1 MTARFLKRDLLLAL
15 KIVLGFVAKKAAQW
29 DWLCRELFF
38 TPALPPALL
47 REYKE
52 RLALDSVVA
61 IDVKDFLKEL
71 PSLKADEET
80 GMGRWVGQVPHR
92 LVIGEQREGRLGGR
106 EGGREGRVHAEG
118 ERSYIRNV
126 FEFIKHMNKSNLTFP
141 PYQPPLHHKIRR

>member
-1 MTARFLKRDLLLAL
+1 MKLLEQQQPSSPPLLSGTAFLCSVPPSGNGPMTVRFLKRDLLLAL
-15 KIVLGFVAKKAAQW
+15 KIVLGFVAKKASQW

-47 REYKE
+47 RQYME
-52 RLALDSVVA
+52 RLALDSVVG

-92 LVIGEQREGRLGGR
+92 LVIGKEE
-106 EGGREGRVHAEG
+106 GREGREG
-118 ERSYIRNV
+118 REGL
-126 FEFIKHMNKSNLTFP
+126 M
-141 PYQPPLHHKIRR
+141 